1 MRGRDDFTVGTLG
14 RNLRRFSNCAPLAR
28 PQELCHWLRGVF
40 ERARAEGVP
49 STVTPGEG
57 EGLRAVA
64 YELWQA
70 GLRTRHAL
78 ARAPPE
84 ALERGRRIEPRRGA
98 SGSAAKNNRRSQQR
112 Q

>member
-1 MRGRDDFTVGTLG
+1 MGAQPATFI
-14 RNLRRFSNCAPLAR
+14 NCAPLAR

-84 ALERGRRIEPRRGA
+84 ALERGQRIEPRRGA
-98 SGSAAKNNRRSQQR
+98 FRFWREGAGDDVTGGGASNDVEEG
-112 Q
+112 